1 MANQKKMVEEFIS
14 QKDTVSWNTED
25 LPAEYIN
32 IADMTASLSLQ
43 FVSMRVGCIFG
54 KFKNWISKV
63 T

>member
-1 MANQKKMVEEFIS
+1 MVEEFIS

-32 IADMTASLSLQ
+32 IEDMTASLSLQ